1 MEHQRFLPKSP
12 GSGDP
17 PDYVH
22 FHGYS
27 PTGHQAAIKLMDR
40 TLNGSYR
47 WYAEAGKH
55 IYYSVALGIA
65 AKLSLERIDLKIDL
79 V

>member
-1 MEHQRFLPKSP
+1 
-12 GSGDP
+12 
-17 PDYVH
+17 
-22 FHGYS
+22 
-27 PTGHQAAIKLMDR
+27 MDR

-79 V
+79 SIITV